1 MLTRKEYDVKI
12 QNSSLRYDKKRQ
24 QKYLK
29 ITIKKSSKK
38 TKKMLTRK
46 SSYGKIRE
54 YQITREKTYKISN
67 NLTTKYY
74 KHRDY

>member
-1 MLTRKEYDVKI
+1 
-12 QNSSLRYDKKRQ
+12 
-24 QKYLK
+24 
-29 ITIKKSSKK
+29 
-38 TKKMLTRK
+38 MLTRK

-74 KHRDY
+74 KHRDYQFFILAQNRARKNFKNFKKYVDKSLTRW